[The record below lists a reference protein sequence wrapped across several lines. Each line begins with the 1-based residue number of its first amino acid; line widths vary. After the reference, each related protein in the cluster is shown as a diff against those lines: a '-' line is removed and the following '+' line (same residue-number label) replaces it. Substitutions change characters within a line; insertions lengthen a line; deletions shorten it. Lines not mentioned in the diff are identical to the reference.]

1 MPINLVKP
9 DARWET
15 VGPEL
20 IMTSAEASH
29 KAVIHIVDDDAS
41 LCFGLGELFETI
53 GLATQ
58 CYRSAREFSDSDLT
72 DLSSCI
78 VIADFPT

>member
-1 MPINLVKP
+1 MPINLAKP

-29 KAVIHIVDDDAS
+29 KAVIYIVDDDAS
-41 LCFGLGELFETI
+41 LCFGLGGIIRNYWSGYAALSLGSRVL
-53 GLATQ
+53 GL
-58 CYRSAREFSDSDLT
+58 
-72 DLSSCI
+72 
-78 VIADFPT
+78 